1 MTNESNITRDT
12 SPTNARYSAPPPR
25 KPSGGSPCGGFF
37 SHISFPA
44 ASRKRARSRKSQT
57 PPSRGLYHFR
67 LDIERGGAHS
77 ARARRAAPSLVNE
90 SCLFMENRNYHNKG
104 YKSREKN
111 AGKAPFDVTLRA
123 RPVPGGFF
131 PPINRGSIFPGT
143 WPSVRYYR
151 KKQAWINHTRSW

>member
-77 ARARRAAPSLVNE
+77 ARARRAAPSL
-90 SCLFMENRNYHNKG
+90 LIKRNLIMNKPEYHKKNP
-104 YKSREKN
+104 KSNQKV
-111 AGKAPFDVTLRA
+111 PFDVTLRA

-131 PPINRGSIFPGT
+131 PPINRGSIYPGT
-143 WPSVRYYR
+143 WPSV
-151 KKQAWINHTRSW
+151 